1 MTTYLLDTGVLLEHL
16 RDPSVSPFLLR
27 LVEGGHTLAT
37 TCVNVAELEAGVRP
51 RDRRSAEV
59 LLRQLP
65 YLETTRAAAVL
76 AGRAQARAGDRL
88 VISDALIAA
97 TARVHGATIL
107 TNDPSLYPAHGVR
120 CRQLPA
126 R

>member
-1 MTTYLLDTGVLLEHL
+1 MIVDVHTHYFRPELDFGPNLLADMERCGV
-16 RDPSVSPFLLR
+16 DPALWGDVGER
-27 LVEGGHTLAT
+27 H
-37 TCVNVAELEAGVRP
+37 
-51 RDRRSAEV
+51 
-59 LLRQLP
+59 
-65 YLETTRAAAVL
+65 LETTRAAAVL